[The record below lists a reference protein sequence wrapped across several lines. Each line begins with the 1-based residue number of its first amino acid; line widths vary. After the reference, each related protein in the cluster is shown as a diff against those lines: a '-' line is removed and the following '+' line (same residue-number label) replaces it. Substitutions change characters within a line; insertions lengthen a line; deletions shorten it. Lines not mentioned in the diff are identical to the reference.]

1 MARSG
6 LPDYLITFR
15 KEGLNENPVCH
26 ETGLTEYYGKDEPQ
40 ISKAQ
45 IEYSHNVWRHYAS
58 PVWMDIRQTYTLQKS
73 EATEDKDNKHICPL
87 QLDTIARAITLWSN
101 EGDTVFS
108 PFMGIGSEGYQAL
121 KMNRKF
127 IGIELKEAYF
137 EIAIKNLNLIENEKK
152 SERLFA

>member
-1 MARSG
+1 M
-6 LPDYLITFR
+6 PEIF
-15 KEGLNENPVCH
+15 
-26 ETGLTEYYGKDEPQ
+26 LTEYYGKDEPQ
-40 ISKAQ
+40 IPKSQ

-101 EGDTVFS
+101 EGETVFS

-127 IGIELKEAYF
+127 IGIEVKEAYF
-137 EIAIKNLNLIENEKK
+137 DVGLKNLQKAETEKTQNK
-152 SERLFA
+152 LF